1 MTTTS
6 HPGLNKA
13 GRATAMVGT
22 VVVSALTVL
31 QSRIN
36 GELGQELDD
45 GILAAWISFVIGL
58 IAIVVIVV
66 ASKRNRAAVGVLRD
80 AVRKK
85 PGRGRLIAPWQ
96 LLGGLGGATFVAAQS
111 TTVQYLGVAVFT
123 VSVVAAQ
130 NANSLVVDRIGLGP
144 AGVQAITSRRVIAAI
159 IATGGVALAVSS
171 RTAEGDFN
179 FAALIFA
186 LIAGLLIAI
195 QQALNG
201 QVSATS
207 GSPFV
212 AGLGNFVVGFVGLSF
227 AVLIYQLVAPHQ
239 IGQVPSPL
247 ENPWIYVGGFIGVLF
262 IVVAAS
268 VVHSLGV
275 LLFALL
281 SIVGQ
286 MGGALILDIVIS
298 DPNEPINLLLV
309 LGVAITG
316 GAVALAATATRATR
330 PEDVTL
336 PND

>member
-1 MTTTS
+1 MTTNS

-13 GRATAMVGT
+13 GRATAMVAA
-22 VVVSALTVL
+22 VVVSALTVV

-36 GELGQELDD
+36 GQLGKELDD

-58 IAIVVIVV
+58 VAIVVIVV
-66 ASKRNRAAVGVLRD
+66 ASKRHRKAVGVLRD

-85 PGRGRLIAPWQ
+85 PGRGRLIAPWE

-123 VSVVAAQ
+123 VAVVAAQ
-130 NANSLVVDRIGLGP
+130 NANSLVVDRVGLGP
-144 AGVQAITSRRVIAAI
+144 AGVQAITSRRVVAAI
-159 IATGGVALAVSS
+159 IATAGVALAVSS
-171 RTAEGDFN
+171 RASDGDFK

-186 LIAGLLIAI
+186 LIAGLLIAV

-201 QVSATS
+201 QVAATS

-227 AVLIYQLVAPHQ
+227 AVVIYQLVSPHQ
-239 IGQVPSPL
+239 IGQFPSPIDD
-247 ENPWIYVGGFIGVLF
+247 PWIYVGGFIGVLF

-286 MGGALILDIVIS
+286 MGGALILDIVVR
-298 DPNEPINLLLV
+298 DPNEPVNLLLV

-316 GAVALAATATRATR
+316 GAVALAATAKQGVRR
-330 PEDVTL
+330 EDVAI